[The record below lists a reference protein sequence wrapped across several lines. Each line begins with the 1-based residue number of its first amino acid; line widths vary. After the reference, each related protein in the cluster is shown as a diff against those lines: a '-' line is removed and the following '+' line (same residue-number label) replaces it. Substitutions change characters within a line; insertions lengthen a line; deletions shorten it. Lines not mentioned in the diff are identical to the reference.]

1 MIGASSFDEKAVDF
15 FHYQFTKAYL
25 YRVFAGNL
33 RGAPIQVVRLLGR
46 DADYKLLP
54 VTVRD
59 IGENDHMLVCDD
71 SVEATVICNRVTYEL
86 MITRY
91 KESYIDDVRYV
102 VAALGLTP
110 GSKRPAHLLESVL
123 NESMQHS
130 PYKNHSVLVRPIE
143 KRNGSSSEITNAEVE
158 STSLAD
164 IFLPGSLKK
173 YLRMYVDSII
183 RFDELQ
189 QPLRFLLCGKP
200 GTAKTKI
207 IRAIANEA
215 TGKATFIFTNGSDCV
230 VDQVFDLADHLSPAV
245 ICIDDVDLLVG
256 SRENESDRSSL
267 ASFLQKLDGFVSSAI
282 FVLATTNDKNLVDVA
297 ASRPGRFDMVL
308 DIDAIDPSQ
317 YTGLVKSKTK
327 CLPVIDL
334 FTDTVVDLLHAR
346 RATGAFV
353 AALVK
358 QLEVRLGL
366 GDPTVGKDAVLE
378 TIELMNKGFYKKAE
392 SLSDKPGFRLS

>member
-1 MIGASSFDEKAVDF
+1 
-15 FHYQFTKAYL
+15 
-25 YRVFAGNL
+25 
-33 RGAPIQVVRLLGR
+33 
-46 DADYKLLP
+46 
-54 VTVRD
+54 
-59 IGENDHMLVCDD
+59 
-71 SVEATVICNRVTYEL
+71 
-86 MITRY
+86 
-91 KESYIDDVRYV
+91 
-102 VAALGLTP
+102 
-110 GSKRPAHLLESVL
+110 
-123 NESMQHS
+123 
-130 PYKNHSVLVRPIE
+130 
-143 KRNGSSSEITNAEVE
+143 
-158 STSLAD
+158 
-164 IFLPGSLKK
+164 
-173 YLRMYVDSII
+173 MYVDSIV

-215 TGKATFIFTNGSDCV
+215 QGKATFIFTNGSDCV
-230 VDQVFDLADHLSPAV
+230 VDQVFELANHLSPAV

-267 ASFLQKLDGFVSSAI
+267 AGFLQKLDGFVSSAI
-282 FVLATTNDKNLVDVA
+282 FVLATTNDKKLVDMA

-308 DIDAIDPSQ
+308 DIDAIDPSH
-317 YTGLVKSKTK
+317 YLELVKSKTK
-327 CLPVIDL
+327 CVQVIDL

-366 GDPTVGKDAVLE
+366 GDPTVGKGTVLE

-392 SLSDKPGFRLS
+392 SVSDKPGFRLS